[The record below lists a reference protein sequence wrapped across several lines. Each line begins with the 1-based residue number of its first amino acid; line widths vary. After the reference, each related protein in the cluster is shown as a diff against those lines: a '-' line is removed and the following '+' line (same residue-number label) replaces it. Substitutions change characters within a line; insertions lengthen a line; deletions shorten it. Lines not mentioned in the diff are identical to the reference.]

1 MCIKPIKWLCTSMLL
16 GVCLFLLPTQEVS
29 AQIYTD
35 SLTFKIDSAKIEG
48 EFLTYSVMFWRTN
61 EDWRGGDAVIS
72 SIQDTTLGNTDL
84 YFWIENVV
92 FDTKTAPQI
101 ERHHPKVDVPSSSPW
116 ASPGTNLLDITARY
130 YARRF
135 AISLKNKTTGLNNG
149 MGVVEIPY
157 MQPTELC
164 QIKLRM
170 SNPAQN
176 PGLYWDTLA
185 TGGQSTIG
193 EPLIL
198 AYEGD
203 IKMNPDKD
211 IILVDHTAK
220 EYVCEGGEAKIWAKG
235 HSAGDQLKIAWYM
248 SDKSDC
254 IEQYKAGNGVK
265 FYSDIT
271 GNVVSGQ
278 VHVVD
283 VANSAKWGNLSYHIT
298 CANDGL
304 ERVDTL
310 HIMNVPLSMDSVY
323 FQCELSDPSTGSAPR
338 TSLVEKTQVL
348 IRERIQGWFATS
360 SPSKRADYLTTNIG
374 AHDRTDTVMKCPSAG
389 AIVSFYFFGPK
400 CNTDK
405 EVIGNKMLV
414 NYVWRDALG
423 NAGEDNA
430 EVNTWQVV
438 TGQNAPNGKCL
449 YRGTVVTNQSI
460 TDKLVWI
467 QSIATEKGCMNGGP
481 YAPYDTVY
489 IQDIPQD
496 ETLVAVL
503 TDTTLS
509 AGESFKL
516 NAAFSD
522 YELKQ
527 PALGSLNTS
536 TKEYTAPNTSCSSPD
551 GCRDTIIYRYNISGE
566 DGSTCK
572 MEFEQ
577 VINLSSLYYL
587 SLKVLLEGGYTFS
600 SNSDMYSD
608 LSVIFKRNGGG
619 HFESPYNTETCAVLP
634 NIGGKIVDWVSIQL
648 RDPSNVG
655 SLFQAIDT
663 VSAFLR
669 EDGMVYSLDGK
680 PYLTFKNLPQSNYYV
695 VVEHRNHLGTMSSSA
710 VSLKTSST
718 DATSAVMADFTVP
731 AFNYVNMGVSSILPY
746 ALLKD
751 GRAALHLGD
760 VDKDGMIGLSDANKI
775 LTNLSSGT
783 YSKYDI
789 NFDIDVNIADY
800 NKARSKFSAGNP
812 VQHY

>member
-1 MCIKPIKWLCTSMLL
+1 MCIKPIKRLCSSVLL
-16 GVCLFLLPTQEVS
+16 GICLFLLPTQEVS

-35 SLTFKIDSAKIEG
+35 SLTFKIDSAKIDG

-61 EDWRGGDAVIS
+61 KDWRGGDPVIA

-92 FDTKTAPQI
+92 FDTRTAPQI
-101 ERHHPKVDVPSSSPW
+101 ERHHPKVDVPVSGPW
-116 ASPGTNLLDITARY
+116 ATPGTNLLDITARY

-164 QIKLRM
+164 QIKMRM

-198 AYEGD
+198 TYEGN

-211 IILVDHTAK
+211 IILVDHTEK
-220 EYVCEGGEAKIWAKG
+220 VYVCEGGEAKIWAKG

-248 SDKSDC
+248 SDKPDC

-271 GNVVSGQ
+271 GNAVSGQ

-283 VANSAKWGNLSYHIT
+283 VANSAKWGNLSYHIA

-310 HIMNVPLSMDSVY
+310 HVMNVPLSMDSVY

-338 TSLVEKTQVL
+338 TSLDGKTQVL
-348 IRERIQGWFATS
+348 ILERIQGWLATS

-374 AHDRTDTVMKCPSAG
+374 AHDRTDTVMKCPSTG
-389 AIVSFYFFGPK
+389 AIVSFFFFGPK

-405 EVIGNKMLV
+405 DVIGNKMVV

-423 NAGEDNA
+423 NAGEGDA
-430 EVNTWQVV
+430 DVTTWQVV
-438 TGQNAPNGKCL
+438 AGQNAPNGKCL
-449 YRGTVVTNQSI
+449 YRGTLVTADSI
-460 TDKLVWI
+460 TDKLLWI
-467 QSIATEKGCMNGGP
+467 QSIATERGCMTGGA

-496 ETLVAVL
+496 ETLVAVI

-509 AGESFKL
+509 AGEVFKL
-516 NAAFSD
+516 NSAFSE

-527 PALGSLNTS
+527 PALGTLNTF
-536 TKEYTAPNTSCSSPD
+536 TKEYTAPNTSCSNPD
-551 GCRDTIIYRYNISGE
+551 GCRDTIVYRYSVNGE

-577 VINLSSLYYL
+577 VINLSDWYYL
-587 SLKVLLEGGYTFS
+587 NLKVLLEGDLIGGNAGNMKGAISALFPK
-600 SNSDMYSD
+600 NSAGKYY
-608 LSVIFKRNGGG
+608 
-619 HFESPYNTETCAVLP
+619 SPYDPDVQIPVLP
-634 NIGGKIVDWVSIQL
+634 ASNISDWIEISLRNISNIGALYEPVIS
-648 RDPSNVG
+648 
-655 SLFQAIDT
+655 
-663 VSAFLR
+663 VSAFLLT
-669 EDGMVYSLDGK
+669 DGTICDVEGN
-680 PYLTFKNLPQSNYYV
+680 PYIRFKNLNTSDFYILV
-695 VVEHRNHLGTMSSSA
+695 HHRNHIGIMSSTAITLSSS
-710 VSLKTSST
+710 SLTMPT
-718 DATSAVMADFTVP
+718 WDATNINNIYHQNAAIV
-731 AFNYVNMGVSSILPY
+731 GG
-746 ALLKD
+746 K
-751 GRAALHLGD
+751 AALYMGMTVWGSSVVDGASMSQLKIDVPKPLGYHN
-760 VDKDGMIGLSDANKI
+760 S
-775 LTNLSSGT
+775 
-783 YSKYDI
+783 DI
-789 NFDIDVNIADY
+789 NMDGVVDGNDITNV
-800 NKARSKFSAGNP
+800 KANVSANR
-812 VQHY
+812 VSVY

>member
-16 GVCLFLLPTQEVS
+16 GLCLFLLPTQEVS

-61 EDWRGGDAVIS
+61 ENWRGGDAVIS
-72 SIQDTTLGNTDL
+72 SIQDTMLGNTDL

-101 ERHHPKVDVPSSSPW
+101 ERHHPKVDVPSSGPW

-198 AYEGD
+198 TYEGD

-338 TSLVEKTQVL
+338 TSLVEKTQIL

-374 AHDRTDTVMKCPSAG
+374 AHDRTDTVMKCPSTG

-449 YRGTVVTNQSI
+449 YRGTVVTDKSI

-496 ETLVAVL
+496 ETLIAVL

-577 VINLSSLYYL
+577 VINLSDWYYL
-587 SLKVLLEGGYTFS
+587 NLKVLLEGPYDKRTGVL
-600 SNSDMYSD
+600 NSLQFVLPQNTSGKY
-608 LSVIFKRNGGG
+608 
-619 HFESPYNTETCAVLP
+619 ESPYNTLETVAVLP
-634 NIGGKIVDWVSIQL
+634 AQPISDWIIISL
-648 RDPSNVG
+648 RDANDLSQDVT
-655 SLFQAIDT
+655 S
-663 VSAFLR
+663 VSAFLLT
-669 EDGMVYSLDGK
+669 DGTICDVEGNSYVR
-680 PYLTFKNLPQSNYYV
+680 FKNLIKSSYYV
-695 VVEHRNHLGTMSSSA
+695 VVSHRNHVMIRSDQQYTLSTSPTAATVLDLTKKENVYLNNVISLGNGLFGMYAGDCDQNSLVNVKDLNDEVIKKMGISA
-710 VSLKTSST
+710 GYH
-718 DATSAVMADFTVP
+718 A
-731 AFNYVNMGVSSILPY
+731 
-746 ALLKD
+746 
-751 GRAALHLGD
+751 GD
-760 VDKDGMIGLSDANKI
+760 VDFNMLIN
-775 LTNLSSGT
+775 NLDKNVVRQNNG
-783 YSKYDI
+783 
-789 NFDIDVNIADY
+789 V
-800 NKARSKFSAGNP
+800 SASI
-812 VQHY
+812 Y

>member
-1 MCIKPIKWLCTSMLL
+1 MLL
-16 GVCLFLLPTQEVS
+16 GICLFLLSTQEVS

-35 SLTFKIDSAKIEG
+35 SLTFKIDSAKIDG

-61 EDWRGGDAVIS
+61 ENWRGGDPVIS

-92 FDTKTAPQI
+92 FDTRTAPQI
-101 ERHHPKVDVPSSSPW
+101 ERHHPKVDVPVSGPW
-116 ASPGTNLLDITARY
+116 ATPGTNLLDISARY

-157 MQPTELC
+157 MKPTELC
-164 QIKLRM
+164 QIKMRM

-176 PGLYWDTLA
+176 PGLRWDTLA

-198 AYEGD
+198 TYEGD

-211 IILVDHTAK
+211 IILVDHTQK

-235 HSAGDQLKIAWYM
+235 HSAGEQLKIAWYM
-248 SDKSDC
+248 SDKPDC
-254 IEQYKAGNGVK
+254 IDQYKAGNGVK
-265 FYSDIT
+265 FYSNIT
-271 GNVVSGQ
+271 GNTVSGQ

-298 CANDGL
+298 CTNDGL

-310 HIMNVPLSMDSVY
+310 HVMNVPLSMDSVY

-360 SPSKRADYLTTNIG
+360 SPSRRADYATTNIG
-374 AHDRTDTVMKCPSAG
+374 AHDRTDTVMKCPTTG
-389 AIVSFYFFGPK
+389 AIVSLFFFGPK

-405 EVIGNKMLV
+405 EVIGNKMVV

-423 NAGEDNA
+423 NAGEGDT
-430 EVNTWQVV
+430 EVTTWQVV
-438 TGQNAPNGKCL
+438 AGQNAPNGKCL
-449 YRGTVVTNQSI
+449 YRGTVVTPDSI
-460 TDKLVWI
+460 TDKLLWI
-467 QSIATEKGCMNGGP
+467 QSIATEKGCMNGGS

-489 IQDIPQD
+489 IKDIPQD
-496 ETLVAVL
+496 ETLVAVI

-516 NAAFSD
+516 NTAFSE

-527 PALGSLNTS
+527 PALGLINPA
-536 TKEYTAPNTSCSSPD
+536 KEYVAPSASCSNPD
-551 GCRDTIIYRYNISGE
+551 GCRDTIVYRYNVNGE

-577 VINLSSLYYL
+577 VVNLSDWYYL
-587 SLKVLLEGGYTFS
+587 NLKVLLEGPFEKRTS
-600 SNSDMYSD
+600 QLNSLQYVLPQNTSG
-608 LSVIFKRNGGG
+608 KY
-619 HFESPYNTETCAVLP
+619 ESPYDATETIATLP
-634 NIGGKIVDWVSIQL
+634 AQPISDWIKISL
-648 RDPSNVG
+648 RDANDLSQDLV
-655 SLFQAIDT
+655 S
-663 VSAFLR
+663 VSAFLLT
-669 EDGMVYSLDGK
+669 DGTICDLEGHSYVR
-680 PYLTFKNLPQSNYYV
+680 FKNLTKSSYYV
-695 VVEHRNHLGTMSSSA
+695 VVSHRNHVMIRSELQYTLSTSGTA
-710 VSLKTSST
+710 VPILDLTKQENVYQNNVVSLGSGLYGMYAGDCDQNSLVNVK
-718 DATSAVMADFTVP
+718 DLNDGVIKNIGIAAGYHAGDLDF
-731 AFNYVNMGVSSILPY
+731 NMLINNLDKSKVQKNAGVSASIY
-746 ALLKD
+746 
-751 GRAALHLGD
+751 
-760 VDKDGMIGLSDANKI
+760 
-775 LTNLSSGT
+775 
-783 YSKYDI
+783 
-789 NFDIDVNIADY
+789 
-800 NKARSKFSAGNP
+800 
-812 VQHY
+812 

>member
-1 MCIKPIKWLCTSMLL
+1 MCIKPIKRLCSSMLL
-16 GVCLFLLPTQEVS
+16 GICLFLLLTQEVS

-35 SLTFKIDSAKIEG
+35 SLTFKIDSAKIDG

-61 EDWRGGDAVIS
+61 KDWRGGDPVIA

-92 FDTKTAPQI
+92 FDTRTAPQI
-101 ERHHPKVDVPSSSPW
+101 ERHHPKVDVPVSGPW
-116 ASPGTNLLDITARY
+116 ATPGTNLLDITARY

-164 QIKLRM
+164 QVKMRM

-176 PGLYWDTLA
+176 PGLHWDTLA

-198 AYEGD
+198 TYEGD

-211 IILVDHTAK
+211 IILVDHTEK
-220 EYVCEGGEAKIWAKG
+220 VYVCEGGEAKIWAKG
-235 HSAGDQLKIAWYM
+235 HSAGDRLKIAWYM
-248 SDKSDC
+248 SDKPDC

-271 GNVVSGQ
+271 GNTVSGQ

-283 VANSAKWGNLSYHIT
+283 VANSAKWGNLSYHIA

-310 HIMNVPLSMDSVY
+310 HVMNVPLSMDSVY

-338 TSLVEKTQVL
+338 TSLDGKTQVL
-348 IRERIQGWFATS
+348 ILERIQGWLATS

-374 AHDRTDTVMKCPSAG
+374 AHDRTDTVMKCPSTG
-389 AIVSFYFFGPK
+389 AIVSFFFFGPK

-405 EVIGNKMLV
+405 DVIGNKMVV

-423 NAGEDNA
+423 NAGEGDA
-430 EVNTWQVV
+430 DVTTWQVV
-438 TGQNAPNGKCL
+438 AGQNAPNGKCL
-449 YRGTVVTNQSI
+449 YRGTLVTADSI
-460 TDKLVWI
+460 TDKLLWI
-467 QSIATEKGCMNGGP
+467 QSIATERGCMTGGA

-496 ETLVAVL
+496 ETLVAVI

-509 AGESFKL
+509 AGEVFKL
-516 NAAFSD
+516 NSAFSE

-527 PALGSLNTS
+527 PALGTLNTF
-536 TKEYTAPNTSCSSPD
+536 TKEYTAPNTSCSNPD
-551 GCRDTIIYRYNISGE
+551 GCRDTIVYRYSVNGE

-587 SLKVLLEGGYTFS
+587 SLKVLLEGAFTFS
-600 SNSDMYSD
+600 SSSNMYSD
-608 LSVIFKRNGGG
+608 LAVIFERNIGG
-619 HFESPYNTETCAVLP
+619 HFESPYTKETCSVLP
-634 NIGGKIVDWVSIQL
+634 NIGGKIIDWICVEL
-648 RDPSNVG
+648 REPSNVG
-655 SLFQAIDT
+655 SLLQIVDT

-680 PYLTFKNLPQSNYYV
+680 PYLTFKDLSAKDYYV
-695 VVEHRNHLGTMSSSA
+695 IVEHRNHLGTMSNA
-710 VSLKTSST
+710 AITLKTASS
-718 DATSAVMADFTVP
+718 DVTSSVTVDFTSP
-731 AFNYVNMGVSSILPY
+731 SSNYVNMGVSSVLPY

-751 GRAALHLGD
+751 GRAALHFGD
-760 VDKDGMIGLSDANKI
+760 VDKDGMIGLGDANKV
-775 LTNLSSGT
+775 LTNPSSGV

-789 NFDIDVNIADY
+789 NFDIDANIADY
-800 NKARSKFSAGNP
+800 NKVRAKYSTGNP

>member
-1 MCIKPIKWLCTSMLL
+1 MLL
-16 GVCLFLLPTQEVS
+16 GICLFLLSTQEVS

-35 SLTFKIDSAKIEG
+35 SLTFKIDSAKIDG

-61 EDWRGGDAVIS
+61 ENWRGGDPVIS

-92 FDTKTAPQI
+92 FDTRTAPQI
-101 ERHHPKVDVPSSSPW
+101 ERHHPKVDVPVSGPW
-116 ASPGTNLLDITARY
+116 ATPGTNLLDISARY

-157 MQPTELC
+157 MKPTELC
-164 QIKLRM
+164 QIKMRM

-176 PGLYWDTLA
+176 PGLRWDTLA

-198 AYEGD
+198 TYEGD

-211 IILVDHTAK
+211 IILVDHTQK

-235 HSAGDQLKIAWYM
+235 HSAGEQLKIAWYM
-248 SDKSDC
+248 SDKPDC
-254 IEQYKAGNGVK
+254 IDQYKAGNGVK
-265 FYSDIT
+265 FYSNIT
-271 GNVVSGQ
+271 GNTVSGQ

-298 CANDGL
+298 CTNDGL

-310 HIMNVPLSMDSVY
+310 HVMNVPLSMDSVY

-360 SPSKRADYLTTNIG
+360 SPSRRADYATTNIG
-374 AHDRTDTVMKCPSAG
+374 AHDRTDTVMKCPTTG
-389 AIVSFYFFGPK
+389 AIVSLFFFGPK

-405 EVIGNKMLV
+405 EVIGNKMVV

-423 NAGEDNA
+423 NAGEGDT
-430 EVNTWQVV
+430 EVTTWQVV
-438 TGQNAPNGKCL
+438 AGQNAPNGKCL
-449 YRGTVVTNQSI
+449 YRGTVVTPDSI
-460 TDKLVWI
+460 TDKLLWI
-467 QSIATEKGCMNGGP
+467 QSIATEKGCMNGGS

-489 IQDIPQD
+489 IKDIPQD
-496 ETLVAVL
+496 ETLVAVI

-516 NAAFSD
+516 NTAFSE

-527 PALGSLNTS
+527 PALGLINPA
-536 TKEYTAPNTSCSSPD
+536 KEYVAPSTSCSNPD
-551 GCRDTIIYRYNISGE
+551 GCRDTIVYRYNVNGE

-577 VINLSSLYYL
+577 VVNLSSLYYL
-587 SLKVLLEGGYTFS
+587 SMKVLLESGYTFS
-600 SNSDMYSD
+600 NTSDMYSD
-608 LSVIFKRNGGG
+608 LSLIFKRNVGG
-619 HFESPYNTETCAVLP
+619 HFESPYNKETCAVLP
-634 NIGGKIVDWVSIQL
+634 NIGGKIVDWVCVML
-648 RDPSNVG
+648 REPSNVG
-655 SLFQAIDT
+655 TLFQAVDT

-669 EDGMVYSLDGK
+669 EDGMVYSMDGK

-695 VVEHRNHLGTMSSSA
+695 VVEHRNHLGTMSNSA
-710 VSLKTSST
+710 VTLKTSTT
-718 DATSAVMADFTVP
+718 DATASLMADFTVP

-746 ALLKD
+746 ALLSD

-775 LTNLSSGT
+775 LINLSSGT
-783 YSKYDI
+783 YSKFDV
-789 NFDIDVNIADY
+789 NFDIDVNISDY
-800 NKARSKFSAGNP
+800 SKARSKFSAGNP

>member
-16 GVCLFLLPTQEVS
+16 GICLFLLPTQEVS

-101 ERHHPKVDVPSSSPW
+101 ERYHPKVDVPSSSPW

-271 GNVVSGQ
+271 GNVVSRAGTCCGCGQ
-278 VHVVD
+278 F
-283 VANSAKWGNLSYHIT
+283 
-298 CANDGL
+298 C
-304 ERVDTL
+304 
-310 HIMNVPLSMDSVY
+310 
-323 FQCELSDPSTGSAPR
+323 
-338 TSLVEKTQVL
+338 
-348 IRERIQGWFATS
+348 
-360 SPSKRADYLTTNIG
+360 
-374 AHDRTDTVMKCPSAG
+374 
-389 AIVSFYFFGPK
+389 
-400 CNTDK
+400 
-405 EVIGNKMLV
+405 
-414 NYVWRDALG
+414 
-423 NAGEDNA
+423 
-430 EVNTWQVV
+430 
-438 TGQNAPNGKCL
+438 
-449 YRGTVVTNQSI
+449 
-460 TDKLVWI
+460 
-467 QSIATEKGCMNGGP
+467 
-481 YAPYDTVY
+481 
-489 IQDIPQD
+489 
-496 ETLVAVL
+496 
-503 TDTTLS
+503 
-509 AGESFKL
+509 
-516 NAAFSD
+516 
-522 YELKQ
+522 
-527 PALGSLNTS
+527 
-536 TKEYTAPNTSCSSPD
+536 
-551 GCRDTIIYRYNISGE
+551 
-566 DGSTCK
+566 
-572 MEFEQ
+572 
-577 VINLSSLYYL
+577 
-587 SLKVLLEGGYTFS
+587 
-600 SNSDMYSD
+600 
-608 LSVIFKRNGGG
+608 
-619 HFESPYNTETCAVLP
+619 
-634 NIGGKIVDWVSIQL
+634 
-648 RDPSNVG
+648 
-655 SLFQAIDT
+655 
-663 VSAFLR
+663 
-669 EDGMVYSLDGK
+669 
-680 PYLTFKNLPQSNYYV
+680 
-695 VVEHRNHLGTMSSSA
+695 
-710 VSLKTSST
+710 
-718 DATSAVMADFTVP
+718 
-731 AFNYVNMGVSSILPY
+731 
-746 ALLKD
+746 
-751 GRAALHLGD
+751 
-760 VDKDGMIGLSDANKI
+760 
-775 LTNLSSGT
+775 
-783 YSKYDI
+783 
-789 NFDIDVNIADY
+789 
-800 NKARSKFSAGNP
+800 
-812 VQHY
+812 